1 MFFFYIILTQRFIE
15 TTGMPANT
23 LSSYIKCFHSSKSMK
38 YMEIIQKDFS
48 NHIGAGTFLSLVTLW
63 SPKQPTPAK
72 FWTATNL
79 VWFKRQYS
87 LGKLSLLCS

>member
-1 MFFFYIILTQRFIE
+1 
-15 TTGMPANT
+15 
-23 LSSYIKCFHSSKSMK
+23 
-38 YMEIIQKDFS
+38 MEIIQKDFS